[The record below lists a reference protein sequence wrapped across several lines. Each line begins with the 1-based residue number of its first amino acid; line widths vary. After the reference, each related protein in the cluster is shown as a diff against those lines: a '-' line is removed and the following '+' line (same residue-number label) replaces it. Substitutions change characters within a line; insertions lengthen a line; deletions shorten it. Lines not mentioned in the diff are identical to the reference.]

1 MGHESWHFSRKR
13 DFLPVSKVY
22 ESEMSEFTRRTFSVN
37 FDYKVTRIYTDFL
50 ALVYARVS

>member
-13 DFLPVSKVY
+13 DFLPVSEVY
-22 ESEMSEFTRRTFSVN
+22 ESEMSEFTRRTFTVN